1 MQWRQ
6 IQTKKINK
14 WVSRC
19 ARSDSWTRPKFPG
32 RVINI
37 LLYDNHAPPPDHLWV
52 IPTQHPSSK
61 FPNVQTNP
69 QHTPL
74 QLRHSATT
82 FLSSSVFF
90 QWKQSKTECVWFTSS
105 TSTYTT
111 SDQILEKGKTDC
123 TSKKKAE
130 TDHNIP
136 SRPTC
141 IHNSKRVARSP
152 SLPFPG
158 SRSTCTQKERIQD
171 LQSRKHWSNI
181 YNRPTHLLTLH
192 IRVNEFRNAC
202 CLRDCLTTQLSRS
215 ED

>member
-1 MQWRQ
+1 MCKKWLVD
-6 IQTKKINK
+6 QTC
-14 WVSRC
+14 VSREGHTSSFMTTTHHLQITC
-19 ARSDSWTRPKFPG
+19 GFTDSTPIINSQTSRKNPNTRYSS
-32 RVINI
+32 
-37 LLYDNHAPPPDHLWV
+37 YDTLQPHFSPPPFYFSENRAKLSVFDSLLV
-52 IPTQHPSSK
+52 QVPTQLVTKSERK
-61 FPNVQTNP
+61 AKQTV
-69 QHTPL
+69 H
-74 QLRHSATT
+74 
-82 FLSSSVFF
+82 
-90 QWKQSKTECVWFTSS
+90 
-105 TSTYTT
+105 
-111 SDQILEKGKTDC
+111 I
-123 TSKKKAE
+123 SKKKAE

-158 SRSTCTQKERIQD
+158 SRSTCTQKGRIQD

-192 IRVNEFRNAC
+192 IRVTEFRNAC